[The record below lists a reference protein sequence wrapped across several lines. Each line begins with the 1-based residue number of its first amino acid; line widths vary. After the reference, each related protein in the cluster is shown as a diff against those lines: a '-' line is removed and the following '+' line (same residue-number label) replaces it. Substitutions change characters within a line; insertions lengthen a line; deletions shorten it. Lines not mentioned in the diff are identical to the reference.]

1 MQEIL
6 QYIQKNTLFHRL
18 NTFTKIL
25 FMVIVMIMSVLTTDV
40 TVLFLIV
47 IAIFFISWVSRLHR
61 ELFNQVHMILAMSV
75 SLTAL
80 TVLTQQTG
88 TIITYLIP
96 SWVPYLGPALPITL
110 GALDF
115 SAVPDSS
122 VRCPHLRIP
131 ARDNINPATG
141 HCSRTPEDAPSR
153 RLHPNVPDCAAVYP
167 NSPVGRPADS

>member
-61 ELFNQVHMILAMSV
+61 ELFNQVPMILAMSV

-88 TIITYLIP
+88 YDYHLSYP
-96 SWVPYLGPALPITL
+96 FMGPVPR
-110 GALDF
+110 
-115 SAVPDSS
+115 SS
-122 VRCPHLRIP
+122 TSHN
-131 ARDNINPATG
+131 AGST
-141 HCSRTPEDAPSR
+141 
-153 RLHPNVPDCAAVYP
+153 
-167 NSPVGRPADS
+167 